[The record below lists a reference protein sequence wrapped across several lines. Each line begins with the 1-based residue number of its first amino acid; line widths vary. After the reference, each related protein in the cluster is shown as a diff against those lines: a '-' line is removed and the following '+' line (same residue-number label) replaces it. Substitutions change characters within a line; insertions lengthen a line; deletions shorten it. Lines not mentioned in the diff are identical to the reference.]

1 MKARN
6 IIILPSNN
14 GNKKYIRNN
23 NNGINEGLSR
33 TLSQGIQ
40 SQSKSA
46 PCWIKKKQE
55 NLILN

>member
-33 TLSQGIQ
+33 TLSQVITYPFEA
-40 SQSKSA
+40 KKITK
-46 PCWIKKKQE
+46 PVHKFKKK
-55 NLILN
+55 